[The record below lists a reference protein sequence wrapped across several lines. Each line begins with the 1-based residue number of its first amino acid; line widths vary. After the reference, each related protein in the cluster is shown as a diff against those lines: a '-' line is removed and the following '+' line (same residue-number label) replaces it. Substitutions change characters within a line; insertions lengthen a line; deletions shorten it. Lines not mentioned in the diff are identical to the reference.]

1 MSRNN
6 SKRNLGREIDDLR
19 EEVSMLDTM
28 LTALVD
34 VLEQKG
40 LVSHTEW
47 ERKIKEQLGNK

>member
-28 LTALVD
+28 LTALFD

>member
-1 MSRNN
+1 MSN
-6 SKRNLGREIDDLR
+6 SKRKLDKEIDDLR

-40 LVSHTEW
+40 LVSHQEW
-47 ERKIKEQLGNK
+47 ERKIKEHLSGK